1 MSETPHPTDVEISR
15 ALNALVT
22 TLNDQRP
29 VDAEPGRWQSIVTGA
44 LGGEPRIRVH
54 RESTDPPAGVLL
66 GSDGTILARFH
77 RAGERWISERI
88 GAPLSGGYVP
98 R

>member
-1 MSETPHPTDVEISR
+1 MTESPYPTDVEIAR

-29 VDAEPGRWQSIVTGA
+29 AGADSGRWQQIVTGA
-44 LGGEPRIRVH
+44 LGGEPRIVVH
-54 RESTDPPAGVLL
+54 HESTDPPAGALR
-66 GSDGTILARFH
+66 GPDGTVLARFH
-77 RAGERWISERI
+77 RTGERWISERV
-88 GAPLSGGYVP
+88 GAPLSGGYIP

>member
-1 MSETPHPTDVEISR
+1 MSATDVEVSR

-29 VDAEPGRWQSIVTGA
+29 VEPDEARWQAIVTGA
-44 LGGEPRIRVH
+44 LGGGRSIVVRRERDGGALHDAHDGRVLGRFR
-54 RESTDPPAGVLL
+54 REGD
-66 GSDGTILARFH
+66 
-77 RAGERWISERI
+77 RWISERA
-88 GAPLSGGYVP
+88 GAPLSGGYIP

>member
-1 MSETPHPTDVEISR
+1 MSITDVEVSR

-29 VDAEPGRWQSIVTGA
+29 SEPDEQRWQSIVTGA
-44 LGGEPRIRVH
+44 LGGEHTIVVRVD
-54 RESTDPPAGVLL
+54 TGDLLDTKGNVLAHVRRK
-66 GSDGTILARFH
+66 DDRWI
-77 RAGERWISERI
+77 GERV
-88 GAPLSGGYVP
+88 GAPLSGGYSP